1 MEKHKITIS
10 NKDVITIVPFGDVHL
25 GSPNCDWNKFWRF
38 IKWAEKEDLYLI
50 GMGDIFD
57 VILATDKRYSAEE
70 RQLPLL
76 NAIDTIVKTL
86 EPLAKQG
93 KIIGLHRGN
102 HEQKMA
108 DIGVGDPILNVCAR
122 LGVKFLGYSSFIKI
136 VAKRGFKKG
145 VEVNTLVIYS
155 HHGFFSGRKR
165 GSKINNLEDLSTY
178 WIADLYL
185 VAHSHDLFSSK
196 RVCIDF
202 NGQHERAFLNTGA
215 FLKTAEIGTCN
226 YSERAGYP
234 PQKLGIARIEWQP
247 FKTKCV
253 ETGRQRGDLHII
265 D

>member
-25 GSPNCDWNKFWRF
+25 GSPNCDWDKFWRF

-122 LGVKFLGYSSFIKI
+122 LGVKFLGYSSFIQV
-136 VAKRGFKKG
+136 VAKRKFNSGA
-145 VEVNTLVIYS
+145 ESNALIIYC

-165 GSKINNLEDLSTY
+165 GSKINNLEDLSMY
-178 WIADLYL
+178 WDADLYL

-202 NGQHERAFLNTGA
+202 YGARDKAFLNTGS
-215 FLKTAEIGTCN
+215 FLKTTEIGTCN

-247 FKTKCV
+247 FKVKKV
-253 ETGRQRGDLHII
+253 EFGRKRGDLHII